1 MKLKLKI
8 CGMRDPD
15 NIRSVVKL
23 KPDYLGFIFYSG
35 SPRYFSGMAGL
46 FHDMI
51 PEGIGKIGVF
61 VNEQPDTVLKCIEAY
76 HLDMIQL
83 HGNETPE
90 YCSYLKDK
98 GIPLIKAIRINTEQ
112 DFNDLE
118 VFENI
123 CDYFLFDTGGRKF
136 GGTGEKFDW
145 ELLGYY
151 NGHLPFFLSGGI
163 GPEDTMIIE
172 KLDFDGLFA
181 IDINSR
187 FEISP
192 GIKNVELI
200 ETFMQSIKQQI

>member
-1 MKLKLKI
+1 MNLKVKI
-8 CGMRDPD
+8 CGMKDPD
-15 NIRSVVKL
+15 NIRLAAQL
-23 KPDYLGFIFYSG
+23 KPDYLGFIFYPG
-35 SPRYFSGMAGL
+35 SPRHFTGTVDP
-46 FHDMI
+46 FDDII
-51 PEGIGKIGVF
+51 PRGIEKVGVF
-61 VNEQPDTVLKCIEAY
+61 VNEPPDSVLRKAEVY

-90 YCSYLKDK
+90 YCSYLKDR

-118 VFENI
+118 LFENR

-145 ELLGYY
+145 ELLRYY
-151 NGHLPFFLSGGI
+151 RGHHSFFLSGGI
-163 GPEDTMIIE
+163 GPEDAMIIK
-172 KLDFDGLFA
+172 KLDFNGLFA

-192 GIKNVELI
+192 GLKDVPLI
-200 ETFMQSIKQQI
+200 ETFMQSIK